1 MSAVVTGMTTSVDGF
16 VAGADDG
23 PDHPLGEGAG
33 VERLFRWYEDGD
45 TPSAYYPWMKLSAAS
60 ARFFDAFAARFGA
73 VISGRR
79 TYDLTHGWGGDGPLP
94 GVPLFTLTHRPP
106 DSVPRGSSRYAFV
119 TDGIESAVRQAI
131 ETAGSKDVSLMGAS
145 VVQQA
150 LRAGLVDELIISQ
163 VPVVLG
169 RGIRLLDNLEPGTVE
184 LELADV
190 VDARGVTHLRYR
202 VLHEG
207 PTRPLPPH

>member
-1 MSAVVTGMTTSVDGF
+1 
-16 VAGADDG
+16 
-23 PDHPLGEGAG
+23 
-33 VERLFRWYEDGD
+33 
-45 TPSAYYPWMKLSAAS
+45 
-60 ARFFDAFAARFGA
+60 
-73 VISGRR
+73 
-79 TYDLTHGWGGDGPLP
+79 
-94 GVPLFTLTHRPP
+94 
-106 DSVPRGSSRYAFV
+106 
-119 TDGIESAVRQAI
+119 
-131 ETAGSKDVSLMGAS
+131 MGAS

-190 VDARGVTHLRYR
+190 VDAPGVTHLRYR